1 MKQRPSIASLRT
13 WCNRI
18 ENLSVACC
26 NRRPILHIPISNRAA
41 SMNVIWLSFFSKP
54 TEIFNHIFHA
64 SRHNMTLI
72 QVSDKDFFSFPF
84 NDVFLGCAVDILF
97 SSKGHS
103 RFLSL
108 PCDYFTNLGG
118 SSLGGLSMVS
128 TSLINRCQV
137 QALILTSFFSLL
149 IHSSRNCRSENCMN
163 IACVF
168 LSPLAN
174 KGMIRRFIQGW
185 LLILSTERQLRYYQF

>member
-118 SSLGGLSMVS
+118 CFFGR
-128 TSLINRCQV
+128 LING
-137 QALILTSFFSLL
+137 FSLP
-149 IHSSRNCRSENCMN
+149 N
-163 IACVF
+163 
-168 LSPLAN
+168 
-174 KGMIRRFIQGW
+174 Q
-185 LLILSTERQLRYYQF
+185 

>member
-26 NRRPILHIPISNRAA
+26 NRRLILHIPISNRAA

-72 QVSDKDFFSFPF
+72 QASDNFQFSFQWCIFRLFCRYSVQFKRSFQVSLSALWLFYQPWWQ
-84 NDVFLGCAVDILF
+84 FLWEAYQW
-97 SSKGHS
+97 
-103 RFLSL
+103 FL
-108 PCDYFTNLGG
+108 P
-118 SSLGGLSMVS
+118 
-128 TSLINRCQV
+128 
-137 QALILTSFFSLL
+137 
-149 IHSSRNCRSENCMN
+149 
-163 IACVF
+163 
-168 LSPLAN
+168 P
-174 KGMIRRFIQGW
+174 
-185 LLILSTERQLRYYQF
+185 

>member
-1 MKQRPSIASLRT
+1 MEQRPSIASLRT

-26 NRRPILHIPISNRAA
+26 NQRPILHIPISNRAA
-41 SMNVIWLSFFSKP
+41 SMNVIWLSLIFTKP

-72 QVSDKDFFSFPF
+72 QASDKRDSFSFPF

-108 PCDYFTNLGG
+108 PCDYFTNLWWLF
-118 SSLGGLSMVS
+118 LGE
-128 TSLINRCQV
+128 LINGFYLPNQ
-137 QALILTSFFSLL
+137 
-149 IHSSRNCRSENCMN
+149 
-163 IACVF
+163 
-168 LSPLAN
+168 
-174 KGMIRRFIQGW
+174 
-185 LLILSTERQLRYYQF
+185 

>member
-26 NRRPILHIPISNRAA
+26 NRRPILHIPITNRAA

-84 NDVFLGCAVDILF
+84 NDVFLGCCRYSVQFKRSFQVSLSALWLF
-97 SSKGHS
+97 YQPWWQ
-103 RFLSL
+103 FLWEAYQWFL
-108 PCDYFTNLGG
+108 P
-118 SSLGGLSMVS
+118 
-128 TSLINRCQV
+128 
-137 QALILTSFFSLL
+137 
-149 IHSSRNCRSENCMN
+149 
-163 IACVF
+163 
-168 LSPLAN
+168 P
-174 KGMIRRFIQGW
+174 
-185 LLILSTERQLRYYQF
+185 